1 MWAGEG
7 LEGIY
12 SVLAIDVLFNSIFQL
27 LASGIY
33 KLGWLCIL
41 INIPKEL
48 FKFHLGLITVCKY
61 ADSPLLM
68 LTSGLKQEGRARQ

>member
-12 SVLAIDVLFNSIFQL
+12 SVVAIDILFNSIFQL
-27 LASGIY
+27 LANGIY
-33 KLGWLCIL
+33 ELGWLCIL

-48 FKFHLGLITVCKY
+48 FKFHLVLITVCKY

-68 LTSGLKQEGRARQ
+68 LTSGLKQEGRAWQ